1 MCGIAGAISKIDIS
15 SDRINRTLGLMKN
28 RGPDGSRSEVIT
40 FSNHKIFLLFSRL
53 SIIDLEPRAMQP
65 FSRGNLKIISNGEL
79 YNHTEL
85 RRELKTLGH
94 RFKTKSDT
102 EVMLAAW
109 EQWGEE
115 SLDRMEGMWAF
126 ALVNI
131 DKQKITL
138 CRDRFGEKPLYV
150 WETNEAYFFGSE
162 PKYLATLAG
171 IKPDINYE
179 QISRFLVNGYKALYK
194 RPQTF
199 FQNFS
204 EIAPSNYLTIS
215 GNGLSSKV
223 RYWDLKYAP
232 AHMDEK
238 TAVDG
243 VTSRLKHSMKVRL
256 RSDVPMALCLSGGV
270 DSTILSGLAT
280 REFNENISTFSI
292 IDDDERYNENGNID
306 AQVSFLGC
314 KNYKIRTSQ
323 NNFLDR
329 MSKLIAYHDKPISTL
344 SYYLHSFMSE
354 QISNSGCR
362 VAISGNG
369 ADELFAGYY
378 DHYSFWLAEMGSSTN
393 HSKLVADWKN
403 SYGKYVQN
411 PILQSPDVFLY
422 NSSIRDHIYLNAE
435 EFSSWLVEPFCEPFS
450 ETKYSEN
457 VLRNRML
464 NELRHETIPVILH
477 EDDRNSMFY
486 SVENRSPYLDRNL
499 AEFLFT
505 VPSRHLVKHGFAK
518 YLLRAAGTG
527 YVSENVLWDKRKRGF
542 NAPIDSLVDRKDPQ
556 TKDRLLCQSP
566 IFNIV
571 KKEKIEKFLQ
581 QDMKDNSLSKNL
593 FSFISVKLF
602 LEHYE
607 GWTV

>member
-1 MCGIAGAISKIDIS
+1 
-15 SDRINRTLGLMKN
+15 
-28 RGPDGSRSEVIT
+28 
-40 FSNHKIFLLFSRL
+40 
-53 SIIDLEPRAMQP
+53 
-65 FSRGNLKIISNGEL
+65 
-79 YNHTEL
+79 
-85 RRELKTLGH
+85 
-94 RFKTKSDT
+94 
-102 EVMLAAW
+102 
-109 EQWGEE
+109 
-115 SLDRMEGMWAF
+115 
-126 ALVNI
+126 
-131 DKQKITL
+131 
-138 CRDRFGEKPLYV
+138 
-150 WETNEAYFFGSE
+150 
-162 PKYLATLAG
+162 
-171 IKPDINYE
+171 
-179 QISRFLVNGYKALYK
+179 
-194 RPQTF
+194 
-199 FQNFS
+199 
-204 EIAPSNYLTIS
+204 
-215 GNGLSSKV
+215 
-223 RYWDLKYAP
+223 
-232 AHMDEK
+232 
-238 TAVDG
+238 
-243 VTSRLKHSMKVRL
+243 
-256 RSDVPMALCLSGGV
+256 
-270 DSTILSGLAT
+270 
-280 REFNENISTFSI
+280 
-292 IDDDERYNENGNID
+292 
-306 AQVSFLGC
+306 
-314 KNYKIRTSQ
+314 
-323 NNFLDR
+323 

-435 EFSSWLVEPFCEPFS
+435 EFSNWLVEPFCEPFS
-450 ETKYSEN
+450 ETKYSDN

-542 NAPIDSLVDRKDPQ
+542 NAPIDSLVDRKNSQ

>member
-1 MCGIAGAISKIDIS
+1 
-15 SDRINRTLGLMKN
+15 
-28 RGPDGSRSEVIT
+28 
-40 FSNHKIFLLFSRL
+40 
-53 SIIDLEPRAMQP
+53 
-65 FSRGNLKIISNGEL
+65 
-79 YNHTEL
+79 
-85 RRELKTLGH
+85 
-94 RFKTKSDT
+94 
-102 EVMLAAW
+102 
-109 EQWGEE
+109 
-115 SLDRMEGMWAF
+115 
-126 ALVNI
+126 
-131 DKQKITL
+131 
-138 CRDRFGEKPLYV
+138 
-150 WETNEAYFFGSE
+150 
-162 PKYLATLAG
+162 
-171 IKPDINYE
+171 
-179 QISRFLVNGYKALYK
+179 
-194 RPQTF
+194 
-199 FQNFS
+199 
-204 EIAPSNYLTIS
+204 
-215 GNGLSSKV
+215 
-223 RYWDLKYAP
+223 
-232 AHMDEK
+232 
-238 TAVDG
+238 
-243 VTSRLKHSMKVRL
+243 
-256 RSDVPMALCLSGGV
+256 
-270 DSTILSGLAT
+270 
-280 REFNENISTFSI
+280 
-292 IDDDERYNENGNID
+292 
-306 AQVSFLGC
+306 
-314 KNYKIRTSQ
+314 
-323 NNFLDR
+323 

-393 HSKLVADWKN
+393 HSKLVADWKK

-411 PILQSPDVFLY
+411 PILQSPDVFLH

-450 ETKYSEN
+450 ETKYSDN

-542 NAPIDSLVDRKDPQ
+542 NAPINSLVDRKDPQ
-556 TKDRLLCQSP
+556 MKDRLLSQSP

-571 KKEKIEKFLQ
+571 KREKIETFLQ

-593 FSFISVKLF
+593 FSLISVKLF
-602 LEHYE
+602 LEYYE
-607 GWTV
+607 GWAV

>member
-15 SDRINRTLGLMKN
+15 SERINRTLGLMKN

-40 FSNHKIFLLFSRL
+40 FNNHKIFLLFARL

-126 ALVNI
+126 ALVDI

-194 RPQTF
+194 KPQTF

-204 EIAPSNYLTIS
+204 EIAPSHYLAIS
-215 GNGLSSKV
+215 DNGLSSKV

-292 IDDDERYNENGNID
+292 IDDDERYNENRNID

-314 KNYKIRTSQ
+314 KNYKIRTSH

-329 MSKLIAYHDKPISTL
+329 MSNLIAYHDKPISTL

-378 DHYSFWLAEMGSSTN
+378 DHYSFWLAEMGGSTN

-411 PILQSPDVFLY
+411 PILQKPDVFLY

-435 EFSSWLVEPFCEPFS
+435 EFSNWLVEPFCEPFS
-450 ETKYSEN
+450 ETKYSDN

-556 TKDRLLCQSP
+556 MKDRLLCQSP

-571 KKEKIEKFLQ
+571 KREKIEKFLQ